1 MTRILNREFDLE
13 AARRLHEEGYLP
25 PVARALSARGI
36 RDASELAQDWKS
48 MLPPAMLEGTR
59 EAAERLA
66 LARERGERVTVV
78 ADYDCDG
85 ATACAVAIRGLG
97 MMGVKADYFVPHRVH
112 HGYGLSCAVV
122 DLLAART
129 PRPDVLLTVDNGV
142 SSAEAVRHAAE
153 LGIDVIVTD
162 HHLPGAEL
170 PPAVCIVNPNLADSA
185 FPSKALAGVGV
196 MYYVLLALRA
206 LLRERGVY
214 TQQTQPRLDALVDL
228 VALGTVADVVKLDK
242 NNRILVAQGLNRIR
256 LGRTHAGI
264 SALFAVAGKK
274 PEAAG
279 VRDFGFA
286 LGPRINAAGRLDTMK
301 NGIECLLADDPV
313 VALDY
318 ARSLNDFNAAR
329 QELETEM
336 QQAAETALSCCN
348 VDSLAT
354 LTLYDGRFNEG
365 VVGLV
370 ASRLKEK
377 VNRPTIV
384 FAPMDD
390 GALKGSG
397 RSIAGVHLRDALDL
411 VSKALPGAVL
421 RFGGH
426 AMAAGLTLRSE
437 DDLPAFRDAFEKA
450 VRSMVDA
457 SVFERVIYT
466 DGGLAPDEI
475 TERLVQAIDSQI
487 WGQGFDAP
495 VFANEF
501 RVVRQSLVKDAHTKL
516 ILELGGQRFD
526 AIFFRHTET
535 LPGMVRLAY
544 RPNINE
550 FMGRRSVQLVIEAAE
565 L

>member
-286 LGPRINAAGRLDTMK
+286 LGPRINAAGRLDTME

-384 FAPMDD
+384 FAPTDD

-535 LPGMVRLAY
+535 LPCMVRLAY

>member
-13 AARRLHEEGYLP
+13 AAQRLHEEGYLP

-286 LGPRINAAGRLDTMK
+286 LGPRINAAGRLATME

-384 FAPMDD
+384 FAPTDD

-437 DDLPAFRDAFEKA
+437 GDLPAFRDAFEKA

>member
-25 PVARALSARGI
+25 PIARALSARGI

-286 LGPRINAAGRLDTMK
+286 LGPRINAAGRLDTME

-384 FAPMDD
+384 FAPTDD

>member
-384 FAPMDD
+384 FAPTDD

-437 DDLPAFRDAFEKA
+437 GDLPAFRDAFEKA

>member
-206 LLRERGVY
+206 LLRERDVY

-286 LGPRINAAGRLDTMK
+286 LGPRINAAGRLDTME

-384 FAPMDD
+384 FAPTDD

-437 DDLPAFRDAFEKA
+437 GDLPAFRDAFEKA

>member
-170 PPAVCIVNPNLADSA
+170 PPSVCIVNPNLADSA

-286 LGPRINAAGRLDTMK
+286 LGPRINAAGRLDTME

-384 FAPMDD
+384 FAPTDD

>member
-242 NNRILVAQGLNRIR
+242 NNRILVAQGLKRIR

-286 LGPRINAAGRLDTMK
+286 LGPRINAAGRLDTME

-384 FAPMDD
+384 FAPTDD

>member
-66 LARERGERVTVV
+66 LAREREERVTVV

-286 LGPRINAAGRLDTMK
+286 LGPRINAAGRLDTME

-384 FAPMDD
+384 FAPTDD

-437 DDLPAFRDAFEKA
+437 GDLPAFRDAFEKA

>member
-286 LGPRINAAGRLDTMK
+286 LGPRINAAGRLDTMG

-384 FAPMDD
+384 FAPTDD

>member
-206 LLRERGVY
+206 QLRERGVY

-286 LGPRINAAGRLDTMK
+286 LGPRINAAGRLDTME

-384 FAPMDD
+384 FAPTDD

>member
-286 LGPRINAAGRLDTMK
+286 LGPR
-301 NGIECLLADDPV
+301 
-313 VALDY
+313 
-318 ARSLNDFNAAR
+318 
-329 QELETEM
+329 
-336 QQAAETALSCCN
+336 
-348 VDSLAT
+348 
-354 LTLYDGRFNEG
+354 
-365 VVGLV
+365 
-370 ASRLKEK
+370 LKEK

-384 FAPMDD
+384 FAPTDD

-437 DDLPAFRDAFEKA
+437 GDLPAFRDAFEKA